1 MQSDALLPPFQRD
14 PTVILPTVINSVSDG
29 LSSNLDGPMINQE
42 VDGAPSA
49 SEMSVGSSSSVS
61 PPTKIDPAV
70 NSSASDCAT
79 APPDGPTINQNVD
92 GSPSSSDSSS
102 GSSLV
107 TPPEINISV
116 DLNSTEQVMD
126 ELDEVINSLK
136 K

>member
-1 MQSDALLPPFQRD
+1 M
-14 PTVILPTVINSVSDG
+14 
-29 LSSNLDGPMINQE
+29 
-42 VDGAPSA
+42 
-49 SEMSVGSSSSVS
+49 S
-61 PPTKIDPAV
+61 PPTKIDPPVA
-70 NSSASDCAT
+70 NSASECAT
-79 APPDGPTINQNVD
+79 ALPDGLTIGENVD
-92 GSPSSSDSSS
+92 GSPSSSDSNS